1 MDGVRNRSVGTD
13 RRFQTNCGP
22 WRQPAF
28 GRAVDRG
35 PVSATAAQPIG
46 GLIPT
51 RRRVARLLRN
61 PIFCGLISAQLVAA
75 LVIGVRQSGWFQPL
89 ELMIYDALRVAWSTP
104 APNDRI
110 LLIGMTEADIERWSY
125 PLSDDFLA
133 GLLERIASAHPR
145 VVGVDIYRDRAVQP
159 STGRLQAVLTAHPEI
174 VWVFKLAEGRG
185 DAHPNIPA
193 PPPLTGTDRAVLA
206 DIAPDPG
213 DVVRRGLLYADDGTQ
228 SYTSLGLL
236 LALGYLAQDHIQPT
250 AGLNDSLRLG
260 PVTIPPLDS
269 DSGLYVQ
276 LDARGYQMLL
286 DYEGGAQPFPRKSIA
301 ELMDNDET
309 SLIRD
314 RMVIVGDTLDSVK
327 DFFAT
332 PFNVGF
338 RKTSRVYGMEVH
350 AHLADQLV
358 RLAKG
363 HSTILTALPRF
374 GEDIWIWVWAVGG
387 AICGLCVRST
397 IPTIGVTGAGVI
409 AIAGVAYG
417 AFGEAL
423 LLPALPAAAAWIGTA
438 AITNQLVHSASNRA
452 RARLRAS
459 FEHYLPP
466 AVIAEMVRSEEL
478 PKLGGE
484 RREISVLFTDVANFT
499 AFSETVD
506 PESLAGI
513 ANQYFEGVC
522 AAIFANG
529 GLVNAFLGDGVLAL
543 FGAPQYQPDHADR
556 AVDAAIEIDRFGQ
569 AFSDEQSARG
579 VQFGHT
585 RIGVHTGF
593 AFVGNVGARQR
604 LQYTALGDVLN
615 TASRLENL
623 NKIIGTR
630 ICVSGA
636 IVKKLERH
644 HCRPVGEF
652 IVKGRHEAT
661 EVFEPIDPERHSAE
675 WIERYQAAYEALRRR
690 ETQAAKRFAALHGE
704 NLDDPCVSFHHQR
717 LVAGESGILI
727 EMQQK

>member
-1 MDGVRNRSVGTD
+1 MDHG
-13 RRFQTNCGP
+13 
-22 WRQPAF
+22 A
-28 GRAVDRG
+28 
-35 PVSATAAQPIG
+35 VSATSDQPIG
-46 GLIPT
+46 GWARA
-51 RRRVARLLRN
+51 RRRVVRVLRN
-61 PIFCGLISAQLVAA
+61 PIFCGLVGAQLIAV
-75 LVIGVRQSGWFQPL
+75 LVIIIRQSGWLQPL
-89 ELMIYDALRVAWSTP
+89 ELMIYDALRVAWSAP

-145 VVGVDIYRDRAVQP
+145 VIGVDIYRDRAVQP
-159 STGRLQAVLTAHPEI
+159 STGRLQAVLNAHPEI
-174 VWVFKLAEGRG
+174 AWVFKLAEGQG
-185 DAHPNIPA
+185 DTHPYIPA
-193 PPPLTGTDRAVLA
+193 PPPLAGTDRAVLA

-213 DVVRRGLLYADDGTQ
+213 DVVRRGLLYADDGAQ

-236 LALGYLAQDHIQPT
+236 LALGYLAHDHIQPA
-250 AGLNDSLRLG
+250 AGVDDSLRLG
-260 PVTIPPLDS
+260 PATIPPLDS
-269 DSGLYVQ
+269 DNGLYVR

-286 DYEGGAQPFPRKSIA
+286 DYKGGAQPFTRKSIG
-301 ELMDNDET
+301 EVMDNDEA

-332 PFNVGF
+332 PFNMGF
-338 RKTSRVYGMEVH
+338 HNTSRVYGMEVH
-350 AHLADQLV
+350 AHLADQLI
-358 RLAKG
+358 RLAEG
-363 HSTILTALPRF
+363 SAPILVALPRF
-374 GEDIWIWVWAVGG
+374 GDDIWIWVWAVGG

-397 IPTIGVTGAGVI
+397 VPTIGATGTGVV
-409 AIAGVAYG
+409 AIVGVAYG

-423 LLPALPAAAAWIGTA
+423 LLPVLPAAVAWIGA
-438 AITNQLVHSASNRA
+438 ATITNQLLHSASNRA
-452 RARLRAS
+452 RAILRAS

-466 AVIAEMVRSEEL
+466 AVIAEMVRSQEL

-506 PESLAGI
+506 PESLAAI

-529 GLVNAFLGDGVLAL
+529 GLVNTFLGDGVLAL
-543 FGAPQYQPDHADR
+543 FGAPQSQPDHADR
-556 AVDAAIEIDRFGQ
+556 AVSAAIEISRFGQ
-569 AFSDEQSARG
+569 AFSEDQNAGG

-585 RIGVHTGF
+585 RVGVHTGI

-615 TASRLENL
+615 TASRLESL
-623 NKIIGTR
+623 NKAIGTCV
-630 ICVSGA
+630 CVSGD

-644 HCRPVGEF
+644 HCRPVGAF
-652 IVKGRHEAT
+652 IVKGRREAT
-661 EVFEPIDPERHSAE
+661 EVFEPIDPEQHSSE
-675 WIERYQAAYEALRRR
+675 WIVRYEAAFQALQREEAQAAEQFAVLHR
-690 ETQAAKRFAALHGE
+690 ENH
-704 NLDDPCVSFHHQR
+704 DDPCVSFHHRR

-727 EMQQK
+727 EMLEK